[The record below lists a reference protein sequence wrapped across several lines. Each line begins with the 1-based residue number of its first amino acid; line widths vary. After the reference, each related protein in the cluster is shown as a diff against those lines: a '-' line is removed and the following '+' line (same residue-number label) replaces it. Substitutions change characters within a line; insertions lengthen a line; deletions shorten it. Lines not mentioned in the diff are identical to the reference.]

1 MEILAIIG
9 ILILGLLVFVGG
21 GLFGWGLKGLGA
33 VFDFLFKG
41 WDSCI
46 GAILSII
53 SWIILIFL
61 ALLLLGIMI

>member
-9 ILILGLLVFVGG
+9 VLILGLIVFVGG
-21 GLFGWGLKGLGA
+21 GLFGWGLKGVWA
-33 VFDFLFKG
+33 VFDLLFKG

-53 SWIILIFL
+53 SWIILVFL

>member
-9 ILILGLLVFVGG
+9 IIILGLLVFVGG
-21 GLFGWGLKGLGA
+21 GLFGWGLKGVGA

-46 GAILSII
+46 GAILSH
-53 SWIILIFL
+53 
-61 ALLLLGIMI
+61 G